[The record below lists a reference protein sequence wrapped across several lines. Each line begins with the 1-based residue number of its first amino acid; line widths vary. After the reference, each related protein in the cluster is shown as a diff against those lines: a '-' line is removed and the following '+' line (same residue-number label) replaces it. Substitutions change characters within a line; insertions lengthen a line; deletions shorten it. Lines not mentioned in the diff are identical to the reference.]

1 MVVGEMAAD
10 EVLLDLLAV
19 GDVKDEVR
27 AVAVQ
32 EVNGE
37 VFGPFVFAEQLAVFG
52 GGVAGAGIGG
62 VALHDGAVD
71 MLNELLDVFGAEV
84 VLVALLAG
92 VEFDGGGGW
101 QGELEGVVDFDETG
115 GGNVRGEIDFGFGHS
130 NAPWVR
136 VGVDGLIWGWFGVLG
151 FGTWG

>member
-19 GDVKDEVR
+19 GDVKDEVG
-27 AVAVQ
+27 AVAIQ

-37 VFGPFVFAEQLAVFG
+37 VFGPFMVAKQLAVFG
-52 GGVAGAGIGG
+52 GGIAGAGVGG
-62 VALHDGAVD
+62 VTLHDGAVD

-130 NAPWVR
+130 NAPWVSFAGR
-136 VGVDGLIWGWFGVLG
+136 FVRW
-151 FGTWG
+151 